1 VPGLRFHNT
10 ASGRKEDFVPLVPG
24 RACLYTCGPTVW
36 NYAHIGNFR
45 TFLFYDLLRRHLL
58 ASGFQ
63 VNQVM
68 NLTDIED
75 RIIRLAGERKTTIRA
90 YVEPFEKAFLE
101 DLATLRVQEP
111 EHTPR
116 ATEHLPGMIA
126 MIGRLLE
133 QGNAYAADGDVYYRI
148 AGFPAYGELA
158 HLDRAG
164 LRAGARVSQGG
175 RGKKG
180 SARPPEG
187 GISPQRLKADDYDKE
202 SVSDFA
208 LWKGE
213 APGEAEVGAVWD
225 APFGRGRPGWHIE
238 CSVMAK
244 ELLGPTLDIHAGGID
259 LLFPHHQNEVAQSE
273 AANGVRFVDCWLH
286 SEHLADATGAK
297 MSKRLGNIATLR
309 DLVDAGHDPLAIRF
323 FLMASAHYRTRLRLD
338 EEAIRAAGEQVRRL
352 REFSQRVNR
361 FEPPPGITDER
372 LVPRVE
378 AARASYQAALDDDL
392 NLPQGVGF
400 LFDAVRECNAAIDRG
415 EAGPAAKAAMRALL
429 DAADSHLDILR
440 GGEVEL
446 EKEVERLIA
455 ERETARAGRD
465 FARADAIREEL
476 RAQGI
481 VLEDAREGSRW
492 RKA

>member
-1 VPGLRFHNT
+1 MSTLRFHNT
-10 ASGRKEDFVPLVPG
+10 ASVRKEEFVPLTAG
-24 RACLYTCGPTVW
+24 RATLYTCGPTVW
-36 NYAHIGNFR
+36 NYAHVGNFR

-58 ASGFQ
+58 VSGFQ
-63 VNQVM
+63 VEHVM

-75 RIIRLAGERKTTIRA
+75 RIIRLAGEQHTTIRS
-90 YVEPFEKAFLE
+90 YVEPYEKAFLE
-101 DLATLRVQEP
+101 DLATLRIQAP

-116 ATEHLPGMIA
+116 ATEHVPGMVA
-126 MIGRLLE
+126 MVGRLLE
-133 QGNAYAADGDVYYRI
+133 TGHAYQADGDVYYRI
-148 AGFPAYGELA
+148 ASFPAYGELA
-158 HLDRAG
+158 HLDRSG
-164 LRAGARVSQGG
+164 LKAGARVTQGG

-180 SARPPEG
+180 STRPPG
-187 GISPQRLKADDYDKE
+187 GGPSPQRLRADDYDKE

-213 APGEAEVGAVWD
+213 APGDAEVGATWD

-238 CSVMAK
+238 CSVMSRD
-244 ELLGPTLDIHAGGID
+244 LLGPTLDVHAGGID

-273 AANGVRFVDCWLH
+273 AANGVPLARQWLH

-309 DLVDAGHDPLAIRF
+309 DLLDAGHDPLAIRF
-323 FLMASAHYRTRLRLD
+323 FLMANAHYRSKLRMD
-338 EEAIRAAGEQVRRL
+338 EDAIRAAGEQVRRL
-352 REFSQRVNR
+352 RDFSQRVDR
-361 FEPPPGITDER
+361 FEPTGADAALLVASLER
-372 LVPRVE
+372 
-378 AARASYQAALDDDL
+378 ARAAYRSALDDDL

-400 LFDAVRECNAAIDRG
+400 LFDAVRESNAAIDRG

-429 DAADSHLDILR
+429 DDSDSHLDILR

-455 ERETARAGRD
+455 EREAARAGRD

-481 VLEDAREGSRW
+481 LLEDAKEGIRW

>member
-1 VPGLRFHNT
+1 
-10 ASGRKEDFVPLVPG
+10 
-24 RACLYTCGPTVW
+24 
-36 NYAHIGNFR
+36 
-45 TFLFYDLLRRHLL
+45 
-58 ASGFQ
+58 
-63 VNQVM
+63 M
-68 NLTDIED
+68 
-75 RIIRLAGERKTTIRA
+75 
-90 YVEPFEKAFLE
+90 
-101 DLATLRVQEP
+101 
-111 EHTPR
+111 
-116 ATEHLPGMIA
+116 
-126 MIGRLLE
+126 
-133 QGNAYAADGDVYYRI
+133 
-148 AGFPAYGELA
+148 
-158 HLDRAG
+158 
-164 LRAGARVSQGG
+164 
-175 RGKKG
+175 
-180 SARPPEG
+180 
-187 GISPQRLKADDYDKE
+187 
-202 SVSDFA
+202 SDFA

-213 APGEAEVGAVWD
+213 APGEAEVGAAWD

-338 EEAIRAAGEQVRRL
+338 EEAIRGAGEQVRRL

-361 FEPPPGITDER
+361 FEPPPGVTDER
-372 LVPRVE
+372 LVARVE
-378 AARASYQAALDDDL
+378 AARASYRAALDDDL

-481 VLEDAREGSRW
+481 VLEDAKEGSRW

>member
-1 VPGLRFHNT
+1 M
-10 ASGRKEDFVPLVPG
+10 PLVAG

-90 YVEPFEKAFLE
+90 YVEPYEKAFLE

-164 LRAGARVSQGG
+164 LRAGTRVSQGG

-213 APGEAEVGAVWD
+213 APGEAEVGAAWE

-338 EEAIRAAGEQVRRL
+338 EEAIRGAGEQVRRL
-352 REFSQRVNR
+352 REFSHRVNR
-361 FEPPPGITDER
+361 FEPPPGVTDER
-372 LVPRVE
+372 LVARVE

-392 NLPQGVGF
+392 NLPLGVGF

-415 EAGPAAKAAMRALL
+415 EAGPAAKAAMRTLL
-429 DAADSHLDILR
+429 NAADSHLDILR

-465 FARADAIREEL
+465 FTRADAIREEL

>member
-1 VPGLRFHNT
+1 VSTLRFHNT
-10 ASGRKEDFVPLVPG
+10 ASGRKEEFVPLAPG
-24 RACLYTCGPTVW
+24 RATLYTCGPTVW
-36 NYAHIGNFR
+36 NYAHVGNFR

-58 ASGFQ
+58 VSGFR
-63 VNQVM
+63 VDHVM

-75 RIIRLAGERKTTIRA
+75 RIIRLAGEQHTVIRA
-90 YVEPFEKAFLE
+90 YVEPYEEAFLE
-101 DLATLRVQEP
+101 DLATLRIQTP

-116 ATEHLPGMIA
+116 ATEHVPGMVA

-133 QGNAYAADGDVYYRI
+133 TGHAYEADGDVYYRI
-148 AGFPAYGELA
+148 ASFPAYGELA
-158 HLDRAG
+158 HLDRSG
-164 LRAGARVSQGG
+164 LKAGARVAQ
-175 RGKKG
+175 
-180 SARPPEG
+180 
-187 GISPQRLKADDYDKE
+187 DDYDKE

-213 APGEAEVGAVWD
+213 AHGDAEVGATWD

-238 CSVMAK
+238 CSVMCK
-244 ELLGPTLDIHAGGID
+244 ELLGPTIDIHAGGID

-273 AANGVRFVDCWLH
+273 AANGVPLARQWLH

-309 DLVDAGHDPLAIRF
+309 DLLGAGHDPLAIRF
-323 FLMASAHYRTRLRLD
+323 FLSANAHYRTKLRMD
-338 EEAIRAAGEQVRRL
+338 EDAIHAAAEQVRRL
-352 REFSQRVNR
+352 RDFSQRVDR
-361 FEPPPGITDER
+361 FEPAAVDDAA
-372 LVPRVE
+372 LVGSLEKTR
-378 AARASYQAALDDDL
+378 AAYRAALDDDL

-400 LFDAVRECNAAIDRG
+400 LFDAVRESNAAIDRG

-429 DAADSHLDILR
+429 DDSDAHLDILR

-446 EKEVERLIA
+446 ETEVERLIA
-455 ERETARAGRD
+455 EREAARAGRD

-481 VLEDAREGSRW
+481 LLEDAKEGIRW